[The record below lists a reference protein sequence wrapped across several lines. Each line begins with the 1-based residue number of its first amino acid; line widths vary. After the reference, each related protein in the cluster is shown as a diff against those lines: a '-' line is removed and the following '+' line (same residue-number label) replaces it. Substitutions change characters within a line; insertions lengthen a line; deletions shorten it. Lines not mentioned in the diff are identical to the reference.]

1 MGGIKIRYKM
11 KNTYIFRQIKKEEL
25 PAFFDIILS
34 RMKWM
39 DEVGIKQWN
48 VTKYDE
54 VYPLSYYEEKRQAG
68 QLFVLEKVETG
79 EIVCGAVLKEHDER
93 WEDDPPAIYL
103 RNFATRLD
111 SKGVGILFM
120 EYAEKYAVSCNK
132 EYFRL
137 DSADDNIPLA
147 KYYENLGFVSVGS
160 CVDGAYSGILRQKK
174 LK

>member
-1 MGGIKIRYKM
+1 M
-11 KNTYIFRQIKKEEL
+11 KDSYIFRQIKKEEL
-25 PAFFDIILS
+25 PVFFDIILS

-54 VYPLSYYEEKRQAG
+54 VYPLSYYDEKRQAG
-68 QLFVLEKVETG
+68 QLFVLESKETG

-111 SKGVGILFM
+111 AKGVGLIFM
-120 EYAEKYAVSCNK
+120 ECAESYAAEIGK

-137 DSADDNIPLA
+137 DSADDNLPLA
-147 KYYENLGFVSVGS
+147 KYYENLGYVPVGK
-160 CVDGAYSGILRQKK
+160 CVDGMYTGILKQKK

>member
-1 MGGIKIRYKM
+1 M
-11 KNTYIFRQIKKEEL
+11 NDAYIFRQIKKEEL
-25 PAFFDIILS
+25 PRFFDIILS

-68 QLFVLEKVETG
+68 QVFVLEKTASG

-93 WEDDPPAIYL
+93 WDDDPPAIYL

-111 SKGVGILFM
+111 AKGTGLLFM
-120 EYAEKYAVSCNK
+120 KHAEEYAVKCGK

-137 DSADDNIPLA
+137 DSADDNLPLA
-147 KYYENLGFVSVGS
+147 RYYENLGFVPAGK
-160 CVDGAYSGILRQKK
+160 CVDGEYSGILRQKK

>member
-1 MGGIKIRYKM
+1 MRLVTRKHTLDKRGHGDKSEDTENDQHEKDAVNNKLLFLDGKILVVA
-11 KNTYIFRQIKKEEL
+11 Q
-25 PAFFDIILS
+25 
-34 RMKWM
+34 
-39 DEVGIKQWN
+39 
-48 VTKYDE
+48 
-54 VYPLSYYEEKRQAG
+54 G
-68 QLFVLEKVETG
+68 QLFVLEKVENG

-93 WEDDPPAIYL
+93 WEDNPPAIYL

-132 EYFRL
+132 EFFRL

-147 KYYENLGFVSVGS
+147 KYYEDLGFVPVGS